1 MTEQAPNAPSAPKR
15 RPGRPPTK
23 KPLDAAAA
31 PAAAPERPAMRPED
45 SRADAAK
52 RAAEILGNFDGT
64 EMSNDDFAAPAPPD
78 GWTYEWKVKTV
89 LNQED
94 PARMMGYLRT
104 GWENV
109 PCSRHPE
116 MMPVGYKGD
125 TIERKGQ
132 ILMQR
137 PKEITDRFKER
148 DRQAAKAQV
157 RTKEEQLNAAPQG
170 QFERKNKD
178 ASLGRISKGYEPMP
192 VPGDK

>member
-1 MTEQAPNAPSAPKR
+1 MTTENPNAPSSPKR
-15 RPGRPPTK
+15 RPGRPPK
-23 KPLDAAAA
+23 DKALAVAATPEAA
-31 PAAAPERPAMRPED
+31 PSRPAMRPDD

-52 RAAEILGNFDGT
+52 RAAEILGNFDGS
-64 EMSNDDFAAPAPPD
+64 EMSNDDFAAPVAPD
-78 GWTYEWKVKTV
+78 GWSYEWKVKTV

-109 PCSRHPE
+109 PASRHPE

-148 DRQAAKAQV
+148 DRHAARAQV
-157 RTKEEQLNAAPQG
+157 RTKEEQLSAAPQG

-178 ASLGRISKGYEPMP
+178 AGLARVSKGYEPMP